1 MQRCGFVVF
10 KGFDR
15 VSSVLVLVCD
25 RLTNQNRSDVLSV
38 IMMDSG
44 IESYGMMFH
53 YTSVLYLFKNK
64 RIRFY
69 SVIANT

>member
-10 KGFDR
+10 RGFDR

-25 RLTNQNRSDVLSV
+25 KLIDQNHSDVVSV
-38 IMMDSG
+38 ITMDSG

-53 YTSVLYLFKNK
+53 YTSVLFV
-64 RIRFY
+64 
-69 SVIANT
+69 VIFVSKPKE